1 MNEKRRV
8 ERLKKDNEVSI
19 TIISEVKKS
28 PKEKIIYHISKDISV
43 YGARI
48 NINSF
53 LPIDTILKRDVT
65 LKYSHQTIT
74 VLGKVKWIK
83 SLFGINSY
91 EAGVEFVNT
100 SNDTIRQL
108 ANYISR
114 KPMSQELDS
123 V

>member
-1 MNEKRRV
+1 
-8 ERLKKDNEVSI
+8 
-19 TIISEVKKS
+19 
-28 PKEKIIYHISKDISV
+28 V

-48 NINSF
+48 NVNSF
-53 LPIDTILKRDVT
+53 LPVDTLLKIDVILKH
-65 LKYSHQTIT
+65 SHQTIT

-100 SNDTIRQL
+100 SSDTIQQL

-114 KPMSQELDS
+114 EQQFEKS
-123 V
+123 